1 MRRMLPDQ
9 VAFIPR
15 GVTAGLNCSVPTQGI
30 QIRQNHEIYDSL
42 ISDMVRGGAVHLE
55 PSRGFDDPL
64 ISQIASTIANE
75 TKGGFLDRI
84 LVDALNTALA
94 VQIMRALSIRRRSR
108 WRHLTGCPVSGCGAC
123 ATMSRHIS
131 MRSYRLPSSPTS
143 PV

>member
-1 MRRMLPDQ
+1 MAQYENGPMRSMLPNQ

-15 GVTAGLNCSVPTQGI
+15 GVTARLNCSVPTQGI

-84 LVDALNTALA
+84 LGDALNTALA
-94 VQIMRALSIRRRSR
+94 
-108 WRHLTGCPVSGCGAC
+108 GC
-123 ATMSRHIS
+123 
-131 MRSYRLPSSPTS
+131 
-143 PV
+143 